1 MIRECLKKWTDT
13 PPTLE
18 IKIRKEI
25 VEVGGVRKMKEED
38 EEVIGKRKDES
49 KENEAII
56 ENDRKYEEIQRVAR
70 KERLDY

>member
-1 MIRECLKKWTDT
+1 
-13 PPTLE
+13 
-18 IKIRKEI
+18 
-25 VEVGGVRKMKEED
+25 MKEED